1 VVTGTPPRDGAADT
15 TDAFDLVSSPWLP
28 ILDEAGR
35 QRMVGLRDVLTDAHR
50 IQEIIERSPL
60 ALVALYR
67 LLLSIVRRTHGPLD
81 GGTWAALW
89 RAGRLDASLLDVY
102 WARWTPRLALFDHDY
117 PFMQD
122 PSLGAA
128 SSVSVAKFSP
138 DRAAGNNAVLLD
150 HSLDATPRGLTPAA
164 AARLMIGHQ
173 AFALQGFVSVE
184 PGQDPR
190 LYKSA
195 PDSPLIGGLVVLIQ
209 GGNLA
214 RTLLLNLCPVP
225 GRAPP
230 GAGAPRDRPTWEREA
245 SARETERYPEGPCDL
260 LTWQSRRILLQRDA
274 DGLVRRAWIQ
284 RKAAIPRDWDR
295 AAAEPMMPHAAGA
308 AGLDTRLLRP
318 LRPQPGRALWRD
330 LPTLL
335 SAHADGR
342 LSTPTLSGVAAEI
355 DAGVLPSGY
364 LFALR
369 IIALANRQAAP
380 LYWIDEQVTAPGRM
394 FAEPARAEHL
404 ALAMGMAE
412 LVAGAAAR
420 AARSLAVGLLTSG
433 ERVPPAADVERIV
446 RRLRVVPRYWERL
459 TPRVAALQD
468 ALASPVVAG
477 DGGLGALL
485 EWQRACQVAG
495 SVALSEAAAHLGD
508 GGVAARAA
516 AQAAL
521 RWRREL
527 AQSFDRLAAMTGGEG
542 RARDATEALSEGGAR

>member
-1 VVTGTPPRDGAADT
+1 VVTETPSHDEAA
-15 TDAFDLVSSPWLP
+15 DAFDLVSSPWLP
-28 ILDEAGR
+28 IMDASGR
-35 QRMVGLRDVLTDAHR
+35 QRMVGLRDVLADAHR
-50 IQEIIERSPL
+50 IQGLIERSPL

-67 LLLSIVRRTHGPLD
+67 LLLSIVRRTHGPLT

-89 RAGRLDASLLDVY
+89 RAGHLDASLLDAY
-102 WARWTPRLALFDHDY
+102 WARWTPRLALFDRDY

-128 SSVSVAKFSP
+128 SSVSVAKLSP

-150 HSLDATPRGLTPAA
+150 HSLDATPCGLTPAA

-195 PDSPLIGGLVVLIQ
+195 PDGPLIGGLVVLIQ

-225 GRAPP
+225 GRPLAREGSP
-230 GAGAPRDRPTWEREA
+230 GDRPTWEREA
-245 SARETERYPEGPCDL
+245 SAREIDRYPDGPCDL
-260 LTWQSRRILLQRDA
+260 LTWQSRRILLRRDA

-295 AAAEPMMPHAAGA
+295 AAAEPMMPHVVGAAGA
-308 AGLDTRLLRP
+308 AGLGIRP

-335 SAHADGR
+335 SAHEDGR

-369 IIALANRQAAP
+369 LIALANRQAAP
-380 LYWIDEQVTAPGRM
+380 LYWIDEQVIAPGRM
-394 FAEPARAEHL
+394 LAEPARAGHL

-412 LVAGAAAR
+412 LVAGAAVR

-433 ERVPPAADVERIV
+433 DRVPPAADVERIV
-446 RRLRVVPRYWERL
+446 QRLRVAPRYWERL
-459 TPRVAALQD
+459 APRVAALQD
-468 ALASPVVAG
+468 ALAGPVVAG

-495 SVALSEAAAHLGD
+495 SVALSEATAHLG
-508 GGVAARAA
+508 GAAAARAA

-527 AQSFDRLAAMTGGEG
+527 ALSFDRLAATTESGD
-542 RARDATEALSEGGAR
+542 RARDVTEAMSEDGAR